1 MKWTVYQLNQLAH
14 KGLEFDET
22 LELDEL
28 TKANTD
34 IRRISPIRVKGKAD
48 IDSKQAAFDFTISGE
63 MTLPC
68 SRTLVDVIHPFT
80 LTTKELFSFYGEEE
94 ELDDDDF
101 HIAENDIVDL
111 TPIIKEEILLEVP
124 MQIFADSKEK
134 PGAAPQKGQDW
145 QVVSEEEHENRVDP
159 RLADLKKLLN
169 NDNES

>member
-1 MKWTVYQLNQLAH
+1 LKWTVYQLNQLAH

-22 LELDEL
+22 LDLNEL

-34 IRRISPIRVKGKAD
+34 IRRISPVRVKGQAV

-68 SRTLVDVIHPFT
+68 SRTLVDVVHPFSISA
-80 LTTKELFSFYGEEE
+80 KELFLFYGSDEEE
-94 ELDDDDF
+94 EDDV
-101 HIAENDIVDL
+101 HVVENDVVDL

-124 MQIFADSKEK
+124 MQIFADSDEK
-134 PGAAPQKGQDW
+134 PGAAPQQGQDW

-159 RLADLKKLLN
+159 RLAELKKLLN

>member
-22 LELDEL
+22 LDLGEL

-48 IDSKQAAFDFTISGE
+48 IDAKQAAFDFTISGE

-68 SRTLVDVIHPFT
+68 SRTLVDVIHPFS
-80 LTTKELFSFYGEEE
+80 LRTKELFRFDGADG
-94 ELDDDDF
+94 ELDKDDV
-101 HIAENDIVDL
+101 HVAENDLVDL

-124 MQIFADSKEK
+124 MQIFADSET
-134 PGAAPQKGQDW
+134 PGGAPQKGQDW

-159 RLADLKKLLN
+159 RLAELKKLLN